1 MSSGEMAENSDK
13 YNINKHNN
21 NWFSRDEK
29 FEISGHF
36 PPEHRLINLMFILVF
51 QRYPLTADLLC
62 HALWWVLWLGPDG

>member
-51 QRYPLTADLLC
+51 QRYLLLLIC
-62 HALWWVLWLGPDG
+62 SATLCDGFCG